1 MTTRSQDAR
10 RSTVVDVAR
19 AAGVS
24 RQTVS
29 NVINAPDKV
38 APGTRERVHAA
49 IEALDFR
56 VNLTARSLR
65 RQRAGALGIEVTPV
79 AHRSLGNVLD
89 PFLAGLTSAAGDRD
103 THLVTFLVGED
114 RVTAYRQLLATTLV
128 DGFVLTNTGH
138 DDPRPQW
145 LRAHGVPFASFGRVW
160 DDPSFTTWVDVDGAA
175 GLADAVAHVREQGY
189 GAVGFLGW
197 PEGSP
202 VGDDRRAGWERGCR
216 DTGAFDADLHAETEQ
231 EVHAAAAAAG
241 PLLDRIG
248 VGGALVCAS
257 DTLALGASLALR
269 DRGLRP
275 GSDVGLV
282 GFDDSDLA
290 GAFDFTTLHQPLDA
304 IAAALVDMVLALEA
318 GEAPPAD
325 GLILAPELVRR
336 ASTDRSPSATTQPA
350 EPPPAGNRND
360 DGGTA

>member
-1 MTTRSQDAR
+1 MTTRAEDAR

-29 NVINAPDKV
+29 NVLNAPDKV
-38 APGTRERVHAA
+38 APETRERVHAA

-65 RQRAGALGIEVTPV
+65 RRRAGALGIEVSPV
-79 AHRSLGNVLD
+79 RARSLGNVLD
-89 PFLAGLTSAAGDRD
+89 PFLAELTSAAGSRD
-103 THLVTFLVGED
+103 THMVTFLTAQD
-114 RVTAYRQLLATTLV
+114 RVAAYRQLLATNLV

-145 LRAHGVPFASFGRVW
+145 LRGQGVPFASFGRVW

-175 GLADAVAHVREQGY
+175 GLVAAVRHLRRRGY
-189 GAVGFLGW
+189 GPVGFLGW

-216 DTGAFDADLHAETEQ
+216 ATGAFDPSLQAATEQ
-231 EVHAAAAAAG
+231 EVHAAAAAAA
-241 PLLDRIG
+241 PLVDKLG

-275 GSDVGLV
+275 GPDVGLV

-290 GAFDFTTLHQPLDA
+290 SAFDLTTLRQPLHD
-304 IAAALVDMVLALEA
+304 IAAALLEMVLALEA
-318 GEAPPAD
+318 GAAPPDA
-325 GLILAPELVRR
+325 GLVLEPELISRR
-336 ASTDRSPSATTQPA
+336 STDRSPTAGTQSAG
-350 EPPPAGNRND
+350 PPPAGNRND